1 MRMRCS
7 LFRPANL
14 GLIVFM
20 VCATAVFA
28 QPGLGP
34 RGPVDPGLRQRL
46 ERATGNVLRPQ
57 TLGQVRQAQLE
68 YIERQDKIA
77 KETASTI
84 AGIIKTSPDD
94 VPEPPRPG
102 RESAQADSIYIQ
114 AVERRTGKML
124 SQAERS
130 SLAAALAEHRAEQKR
145 NVDRYARDLV
155 SAVPHLTKAEAEE
168 ILAPL
173 GTKHD

>member
-68 YIERQDKIA
+68 YLGRQDKIA
-77 KETASTI
+77 KETVSKI
-84 AGIIKTSPDD
+84 AAIIKKAADE

-102 RESAQADSIYIQ
+102 RESAQADNFYIQ
-114 AVERRTGKML
+114 EIERRTGKAL

-130 SLAAALAEHRAEQKR
+130 SLVSVLEEHRTEQEK

-155 SAVPHLTKAEAEE
+155 SAVPHLTKDEAEE

-173 GTKHD
+173 GAKHD